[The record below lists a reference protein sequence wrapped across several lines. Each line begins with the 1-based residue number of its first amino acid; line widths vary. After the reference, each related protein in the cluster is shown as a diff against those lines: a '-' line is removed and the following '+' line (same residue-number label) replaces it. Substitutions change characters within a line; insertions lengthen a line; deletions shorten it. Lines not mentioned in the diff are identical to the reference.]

1 MGAEAAAKVKDSSM
15 LRILTLVLLLL
26 AGPVVFLS
34 GNETAQ
40 ANGGTRPV
48 VTNQTVGPYKV
59 QVGIFPGQPRVGN
72 LHLSIRV
79 EDASGVQVLT
89 GATVF
94 ASLTGPPGATDV
106 GLVPAANTPQNPQTY
121 DVDMPLDMIG
131 SWILTLETN
140 SELGKASLDVPLEVV
155 EPEGFDLILFL
166 AGGVAILAL
175 VVWIRDRIGKGRSQS
190 GS

>member
-1 MGAEAAAKVKDSSM
+1 MIGSAM
-15 LRILTLVLLLL
+15 LRTLILALLLIAAPAIFIPS
-26 AGPVVFLS
+26 AG
-34 GNETAQ
+34 TAE

-48 VTNQTVGPYKV
+48 VTNAIVGPYKV

-79 EDASGVQVLT
+79 EDASGEQVLT

-94 ASLTGPPGATDV
+94 TSLIGPPGATSV
-106 GLVPAANTPQNPQTY
+106 GLVSASNTPQNPQTY

-131 SWILTLETN
+131 SWTLTLETD

-155 EPEGFDLILFL
+155 EPEGFDLILLL

-175 VVWIRDRIGKGRSQS
+175 VLLIRDRTGKGRSQA

>member
-1 MGAEAAAKVKDSSM
+1 LKGSAI
-15 LRILTLVLLLL
+15 LRMLTLALLII
-26 AGPVVFLS
+26 AAPAIFIPSVR
-34 GNETAQ
+34 TAQ

-48 VTNQTVGPYKV
+48 VTNKIVGPYKV

-72 LHLSIRV
+72 LHLSIKV
-79 EDASGVQVLT
+79 EDASGEQVLT

-94 ASLTGPPGATDV
+94 TSLTGPPGATSV
-106 GLVPAANTPQNPQTY
+106 GLVPATNTPQDPQTY

-131 SWILTLETN
+131 SWILTLETD
-140 SELGKASLDVPLEVV
+140 SELGQASLDVPLEVV
-155 EPEGFDLILFL
+155 EPEGFDLILLL

-175 VVWIRDRIGKGRSQS
+175 VLWIRDRMGKGKSQS

>member
-1 MGAEAAAKVKDSSM
+1 MKGSA
-15 LRILTLVLLLL
+15 IHWTLALALLLMVAPAVFIPS
-26 AGPVVFLS
+26 AGMA
-34 GNETAQ
+34 G
-40 ANGGTRPV
+40 ANGGTRPI
-48 VTNQTVGPYKV
+48 VTNATVGPYKM

-79 EDASGVQVLT
+79 EDASGEQVLT

-94 ASLTGPPGATDV
+94 TSLAGPPGATNV
-106 GLVPAANTPQNPQTY
+106 GLVSAVNSPQNPQTY

-131 SWILTLETN
+131 SWVLTLETA

-155 EPEGFDLILFL
+155 EPEGFDLILLL
-166 AGGVAILAL
+166 AGAVAILAL
-175 VVWIRDRIGKGRSQS
+175 LVWIRGRIGEGRSQS